1 MEVDGAD
8 KGGDQIKRGVVRG
21 RRRSKERV
29 RDVTQ
34 NKNAL
39 NTEIDPSGR

>member
-8 KGGDQIKRGVVRG
+8 KRGNWIKRGVVRG

-29 RDVTQ
+29 RDMTQ

-39 NTEIDPSGR
+39 NTQIDPSGS